1 VDSSQIGYRGRMT
14 MKTKTDIC
22 NEYLSEYLKAD
33 KEQKTKLLDHV
44 CFVTKMHRKA
54 AIRKF
59 RALQLHD
66 PYKQERRGRSEYYG
80 PDVTVALK
88 EIWEAGNEVCGELFF
103 PMINEYVDILARD
116 KMWKY
121 GDETTSKLR
130 AMKMATVKRRV
141 GNFLKARGRKS
152 GISATR
158 PSRLKHVIPTFSG
171 PWKELPPGNGQI
183 DTVIHK
189 DTLLGD
195 AVYTLNYTDSATC
208 LVIPRAQWNKSQ
220 EATLESMK
228 YIKKKLPFPWRMAH
242 PDSGS
247 EFINYQAKDWFEKNS
262 ITFTRSRP
270 GRKNDNM
277 YVEERNGHVIRKMV
291 GYVNLDCREAVDAL
305 NSYYD
310 AMTPYLMHF
319 VAVRRMLSKEKDRSK
334 YRRVYEKIAK
344 TPYQRIL
351 EHKEVTEDVKEKLRQ
366 EHSKLN
372 PLVLKR
378 EMEKRLK
385 KVYDAQRRFGQSKS

>member
-1 VDSSQIGYRGRMT
+1 MT
-14 MKTKTDIC
+14 MKTKRDIF
-22 NEYLSEYLKAD
+22 NEYLTEYLKANKD
-33 KEQKTKLLDHV
+33 QKSLLLNHV

-54 AIRKF
+54 SIRKF

-66 PYKQERRGRSEYYG
+66 PYKQEKRGRSEYYG

-88 EIWEAGNEVCGELFF
+88 EIWEIGNEVCGELLH
-103 PMINEYVDILARD
+103 PMIGEYVDILLRD
-116 KMWKY
+116 KLWKH
-121 GDETTSKLR
+121 GDDATAKLR
-130 AMKMATVKRRV
+130 AIKLATVKRRV
-141 GNFLKARGRKS
+141 GNFLKARGRRN

-158 PSRLKHVIPTFSG
+158 PSHLKNIIPTFSG
-171 PWKELPPGNGQI
+171 PWRQLPPGNGQI

-208 LVIPRAQWNKSQ
+208 LVIPRAQWNKGQ
-220 EATLESMK
+220 VATVESMK
-228 YIKKKLPFPWRMAH
+228 KIKQRLPYPWLLAH
-242 PDSGS
+242 PDTGS
-247 EFINYQAKDWFEKNS
+247 EFINYMVKEYFDENK
-262 ITFTRSRP
+262 ITFVRSRP

-277 YVEERNGHVIRKMV
+277 YVEERNGHVIRKMI
-291 GYVNLDCREAVDAL
+291 GYVNLDCREVVEPL

-310 AMTPYLMHF
+310 VMTPYLMHF
-319 VAVRRMLSKEKDRSK
+319 VAVRRMIGKEKDNSK
-334 YRRVYEKIAK
+334 YRRVYEKIPK

-351 EHKEVTEDVKEKLRQ
+351 EHKDVTEEVKEKLRT

-372 PLVLKR
+372 PLILKK

-385 KVYDAQRRFGQSKS
+385 KVYDIQRQFGNKRD